1 MDFGALAFWGF
12 IAVVGLSIIWASHLS
27 RREAERTIRLAI
39 EKGLPL
45 DAETVRRLK
54 SGSPEQTPAYFIVAG
69 IILLSIAL
77 GLVVFAFVIAPE
89 EPETLLPLLGIAAF
103 IAIPALAVA
112 LSGVWLMSRTRE
124 AARK

>member
-12 IAVVGLSIIWASHLS
+12 IVVVGLSIIWSSHLS

-69 IILLSIAL
+69 TILLSIAL
-77 GLVVFAFVIAPE
+77 GLAVFAFIIAPE